1 MVHPIL
7 DEYYNENPYH
17 SRSSK
22 FVENKGLVTNE
33 KATPPPVLT
42 PTLIPSLSYRPSNLH
57 DSLAS
62 TLTPSMHASISPI
75 LSPSSES
82 ILANIQNMARDPPK
96 TTEQGNTKKK
106 RRSLGGDFQAQQA
119 NPPPVAVQEPEVR
132 AAAYGDPLKIAQ
144 YFPELN

>member
-33 KATPPPVLT
+33 KATTPPVPT
-42 PTLIPSLSYRPSNLH
+42 PTHIPSSLSFRPSNLH

-75 LSPSSES
+75 LSPYSES
-82 ILANIQNMARDPPK
+82 TLANIQNVARNPSK
-96 TTEQGNTKKK
+96 TTELGNTKKK
-106 RRSLGGDFQAQQA
+106 RRSLSADFQAQA
-119 NPPPVAVQEPEVR
+119 NSPPAAPEPEVR